1 MSFSGTMSEELFNRG
16 TGQMSEHCEQPALF
30 HPPPLEEEALD
41 LSDSDSLSGA
51 LSRVEERLEKRL
63 VRDAQTISALRQDL
77 EAAQANIETL
87 RADNEM
93 LRKKRD
99 EAREGLDQVIGQ
111 LSQRLEALNPD
122 PDSTPDSR
130 PEAGD

>member
-1 MSFSGTMSEELFNRG
+1 MSD
-16 TGQMSEHCEQPALF
+16 QCEQPALF
-30 HPPPLEEEALD
+30 HPPPLEEEAPD
-41 LSDSDSLSGA
+41 LSGSDSLSGA

-63 VRDAQTISALRQDL
+63 TKDARTISALRQDL
-77 EAAQANIETL
+77 EAAHADLETL